1 LWSSCSRAGLR
12 WTRQRS
18 GARGQGQG
26 GLLSVSPKLR
36 ADERRC
42 KASSRRR
49 LSNRHRRD
57 AGSEYNLSLSRAAKL
72 KRSRRACTAIAA
84 SAGAS
89 KCKDNQCHQQDVEHA
104 QREYGDIENADQA
117 DHGVLRYTPT
127 GCYDASA
134 TTGCLCS
141 LCLLGD
147 HRHNVGQP
155 RWVQNAVCGS
165 AGALGKSGENSAFVN
180 SRGIVDRCAVE
191 LQPFISNLTR
201 PVETGE
207 TVETIVVT
215 VGHRA
220 TDQGSSTW
228 PLKLPS
234 ACSLSNSARRSR
246 T

>member
-1 LWSSCSRAGLR
+1 LGYGLR

-26 GLLSVSPKLR
+26 GLLSVSPRLR

-134 TTGCLCS
+134 TTGRLCN

-147 HRHNVGQP
+147 PSPQCRP
-155 RWVQNAVCGS
+155 P
-165 AGALGKSGENSAFVN
+165 ALGPRTPCVGARARLGK
-180 SRGIVDRCAVE
+180 
-191 LQPFISNLTR
+191 
-201 PVETGE
+201 
-207 TVETIVVT
+207 VVKIPP
-215 VGHRA
+215 
-220 TDQGSSTW
+220 SSTRAALLTDALLSCNHLSQTSLALW
-228 PLKLPS
+228 RQARPSKLS
-234 ACSLSNSARRSR
+234 
-246 T
+246 